1 MCNEVDLGM
10 TLHVGCVCQY
20 VQVIGSSLYR
30 TLHISIATELII
42 EVSAGGGMFSSEPT
56 LTALTWANRSKHALK
71 IKEIVFVTH
80 KLMLDR
86 EVG

>member
-1 MCNEVDLGM
+1 MCNEVDLGL

-20 VQVIGSSLYR
+20 VQVIGSSLYL
-30 TLHISIATELII
+30 TLHVSIATELII
-42 EVSAGGGMFSSEPT
+42 EVSAGGGMFSSEP
-56 LTALTWANRSKHALK
+56 ALTWANRSKHVLK
-71 IKEIVFVTH
+71 MKAIVFVTH